1 MTAAFPRTPRASLVG
16 FALATAAILTV
27 ALTVGPR
34 VAAYD
39 QPDALAWGVLLD
51 LVVLVPGLFYL
62 LVARPRGWSW
72 VSVAPA
78 VLGGAWLAGALLPD
92 AYAAPVRWI
101 YLAVPLLEIGVL
113 ALALVRVGRVVRG
126 VRASE
131 ADDVLARLRT
141 GLAAAI
147 PGPAAEALAYELAVL
162 RYALGP
168 TAPLPTA
175 SSEVGRFTTHLTSSY
190 RFILV
195 AGLIGG
201 TVELVGVHLLLT
213 HVAPGW
219 AWLHLVVSAYALVWL
234 LGDYRALRQ
243 RPTTLHQHETMHGDE
258 TGTLLR
264 VRLGLRWRVDVPL
277 AQVEELRRIT
287 HPEALK
293 GVEGYLNL
301 GGFDAPQR
309 LLVLRAPVEAIG
321 PYGLRR
327 TVTLIGV
334 RVDEPEGFTEALQR
348 RLRTSR

>member
-1 MTAAFPRTPRASLVG
+1 MTLSLTPRTSLAS
-16 FALATAAILTV
+16 FALATAAILAV

-34 VAAYD
+34 VAAFD
-39 QPDALAWGVLLD
+39 QPEALAWGVLLD
-51 LVVLVPGLFYL
+51 LVVLVPGLFYV

-72 VSVAPA
+72 VSVLPVA
-78 VLGGAWLAGALLPD
+78 LGGAWLAGTLLPD
-92 AYAAPVRWI
+92 TYAAPVRWI

-113 ALALVRVGRVVRG
+113 TVVLVRVGRVVRAI
-126 VRASE
+126 RASE
-131 ADDVLARLRT
+131 ADDVLARLRA
-141 GLAAAI
+141 GLTAAI

-168 TAPLPTA
+168 TAPLLKA
-175 SSEVGRFTTHLTSSY
+175 SSEVGRFTSHRTSSY

-201 TVELVGVHLLLT
+201 AVELVGVHLLLT

-234 LGDYRALRQ
+234 LGDYRAMHQ
-243 RPTTLHQHETMHGDE
+243 RPTTLHEDE
-258 TGTLLR
+258 TETLLR

-277 AQVEELRRIT
+277 AEIDELRRIT
-287 HPEALK
+287 HAEALK

-309 LLVLRAPVEAIG
+309 LLVLRAPIEAIG
-321 PYGLRR
+321 PYGLRKS
-327 TVTLIGV
+327 VTLLGV
-334 RVDEPEGFTEALQR
+334 RVDEPVAFTEALR
-348 RLRTSR
+348 SRLAALR